1 MAKKTT
7 TKNKTTKK
15 KVPAKKTP
23 KTEAELKAKQ
33 EKDFYD
39 DEEEPP
45 YCLTVEYESPL
56 PDDEDD
62 PEPNVVSASVH
73 LSKSRDTYKLLDEI
87 TDKVKASGHGVM
99 TTYVEFTLPEAL
111 LGKKLNP
118 EQLEKFKKI
127 LNDEGRW
134 ADLLRELK

>member
-7 TKNKTTKK
+7 TKKKSTKK
-15 KVPAKKTP
+15 KPTKTAKKGEFDYSKITDADLDME
-23 KTEAELKAKQ
+23 EA
-33 EKDFYD
+33 
-39 DEEEPP
+39 P
-45 YCLTVEYESPL
+45 YNLAVEYESPL

-87 TDKVKASGHGVM
+87 TDKVEASGHGLMV
-99 TTYVEFTLPEAL
+99 TYVEFTLPEAL
-111 LGKKLNP
+111 LGKTLSP
-118 EQLEKFKKI
+118 EQFEKFKKI

-134 ADLLRELK
+134 AELIKELK